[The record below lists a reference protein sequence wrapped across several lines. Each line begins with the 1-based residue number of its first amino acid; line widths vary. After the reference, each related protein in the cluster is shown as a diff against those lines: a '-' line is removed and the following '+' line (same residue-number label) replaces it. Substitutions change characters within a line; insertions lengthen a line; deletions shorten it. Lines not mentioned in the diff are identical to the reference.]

1 MLVLRRLLVA
11 FCVVL
16 SGVSYALTPGERVV
30 LFSGIRPVW
39 QANFL
44 SPVLVASQTLPAG
57 LTYSKSGSI
66 PATLFDSTGKL
77 TYQGNNLLTYSN
89 TFSTGWS
96 FSSVTVSNPNAV
108 SDPFGGTNATTIT
121 ATANAAQLY
130 QYLAI
135 SSAAST
141 NYVTSIWVKRRSGSG
156 NIRIFNPNST
166 TTVIPVTSTWT
177 KFSSSGAGGAGFIY
191 PGILIATNGDAVDVY
206 AATASAVTYETT
218 PRSQDQIITTST
230 AYYGPR
236 FDYDPSTLA
245 PRGLLV
251 EEPRVQYAQYS
262 QNFGTGW
269 TSPGGATTIT
279 TASGVTSP
287 DGTSQMALLTQTN
300 TSGLIYGNSTGLTTT
315 GTNYVSSGYF
325 KAGAS
330 SPAPYFEIA
339 FTDVSGSY
347 AIAYFNSSTGAY
359 VTSAAARGSIV
370 SYGSTLI
377 SNGIWRCWVVASFTT
392 ITTGLRSLLNVASD
406 TSGNTVAGQTG
417 YVWGAQVEA
426 GSFPTSY
433 IPNPTSSTVTRTAD
447 VVQFNGVP
455 LAALRKTPL
464 TLAVE
469 AQIPYPINNYA
480 IVGSAGVG
488 SPVDLLAVNNGLQT
502 NALVY
507 DSTAGNVSV
516 SNGSANWSSIAR
528 AVMATSAAGSS
539 VDISGGTVATTSTPL
554 GTNRT
559 SYNFGL
565 MERDNGANQL
575 SGWVRSAAIY
585 NQRLPDAKLKSLSVV
600 GAPW

>member
-1 MLVLRRLLVA
+1 MPSPVA
-11 FCVVL
+11 RQAILL
-16 SGVSYALTPGERVV
+16 SGTAVK
-30 LFSGIRPVW
+30 PVW

-44 SPVLVASQTLPAG
+44 TASSLPAG
-57 LTYSKSGSI
+57 LTYTKSGSI

-218 PRSQDQIITTST
+218 PRSVDQVITTSA
-230 AYYGPR
+230 AYYAPR

-245 PRGLLV
+245 PAGLLV
-251 EEPRVQYAQYS
+251 EEQRINYAQYS

-330 SPAPYFEIA
+330 SPAPYFEVA

-433 IPNPTSSTVTRTAD
+433 IPNPTASTVTRTAD
-447 VVQFNGVP
+447 VVTFGGVP
-455 LAALRKTPL
+455 LAALNGAAGTFFVQTTDAATGNPNTE
-464 TLAVE
+464 TL
-469 AQIPYPINNYA
+469 
-480 IVGSAGVG
+480 VGSQDTSSQPFYYTG
-488 SPVDLLAVNNGLQT
+488 S
-502 NALVY
+502 
-507 DSTAGNVSV
+507 
-516 SNGSANWSSIAR
+516 
-528 AVMATSAAGSS
+528 
-539 VDISGGTVATTSTPL
+539 SGGTNQAKTWNGSTVINTGNLTISSPVRAGLAWSPGGRSIVANGGTVVSDTAAFLRVPITTGTLGSDQS
-554 GTNRT
+554 GTNH
-559 SYNFGL
+559 FL
-565 MERDNGANQL
+565 NGHVA
-575 SGWVRSAAIY
+575 SVAAY
-585 NQRLPDAKLKSLSVV
+585 TKNLPGPTLQQKSVV
-600 GAPW
+600 GAPY